1 MKFNTLLCTHSP
13 VYIDKTANLRM
24 TAQRIIW
31 GKCVCAGQ
39 TCVSPDY
46 LLCTVEIQEKLI
58 VEFKR
63 VLKEFYG
70 ENLQD
75 NQDLSRIINA
85 RHFGRLRR
93 MINETK
99 GKVAIGGSVDEYD
112 LWIEPTVIGNSII
125 SISNKL
131 TNQLLIIDNKLSANN
146 NSPL

>member
-1 MKFNTLLCTHSP
+1 M
-13 VYIDKTANLRM
+13 
-24 TAQRIIW
+24 
-31 GKCVCAGQ
+31 
-39 TCVSPDY
+39 
-46 LLCTVEIQEKLI
+46 
-58 VEFKR
+58 EFKR